1 MSKQTTSDLLA
12 RLETLT
18 PQEMKRYLVQE
29 LTRKKLGLVWEADL
43 IERDAALNENM
54 VFPEL
59 VADQSLLGDAGGGS
73 NLIIEG
79 DNYDSLRMLK
89 ATHAGHR
96 RVTLTHPPYNTGN
109 KARVYND
116 NYLKKDDRWKHSTWL
131 EFMNQRMT
139 LAPEPLTPDGVI
151 MICINDENRA
161 RLELMMD
168 EVMPGRRVGSMVWR
182 TRQGSND

>member
-59 VADQSLLGDAGGGS
+59 VADQSLL
-73 NLIIEG
+73 
-79 DNYDSLRMLK
+79 
-89 ATHAGHR
+89 
-96 RVTLTHPPYNTGN
+96 
-109 KARVYND
+109 ARIS
-116 NYLKKDDRWKHSTWL
+116 H
-131 EFMNQRMT
+131 E
-139 LAPEPLTPDGVI
+139 E
-151 MICINDENRA
+151 
-161 RLELMMD
+161 
-168 EVMPGRRVGSMVWR
+168 GSMR
-182 TRQGSND
+182 KEEAA